1 MMYDY
6 EIEYPIQSL
15 YIAKTF
21 YDHDR
26 LDKLIE
32 NLDDD
37 VTLSWDELGWIEM
50 ASVESVFADSR
61 CYQQQGRRVI
71 ADEDVSLPF
80 FQCQRRER
88 PSVRGRKYH
97 ARLQKAP

>member
-61 CYQQQGRRVI
+61 CYQQEGRRVM
-71 ADEDVSLPF
+71 ANTYELD
-80 FQCQRRER
+80 RK
-88 PSVRGRKYH
+88 SVV
-97 ARLQKAP
+97 